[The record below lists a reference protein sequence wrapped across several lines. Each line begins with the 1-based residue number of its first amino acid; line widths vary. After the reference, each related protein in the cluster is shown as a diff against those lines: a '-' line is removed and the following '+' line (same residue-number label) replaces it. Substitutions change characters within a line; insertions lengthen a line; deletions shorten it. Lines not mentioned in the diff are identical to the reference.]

1 MPSENTPMPSKLII
15 LGANGALGSQVTRL
29 ALQAGHA
36 VTAVA
41 RNPAKLERREAPGLT
56 VHQADIAALRVDE
69 LAALVRGHDALINT
83 AGMVTQ
89 GEAFVALVD
98 HIVTAVEALPATQQP
113 VCWFLAGAGLLDLDV
128 RGRRGLDLPV
138 VRKTYWP
145 HARNLA
151 RLQRSSLD
159 WRLLCPGPMVASA
172 PVGVARLRTS
182 TDKLPV
188 AMPSFMGALPGVLA
202 LPAFAR
208 RMPEM
213 VVSYVDAAALILA
226 NLLPDSPYK
235 RRRVGLALPE
245 GMRGSKDQWSA
256 RKT

>member
-1 MPSENTPMPSKLII
+1 MPNESITMPLKLVI

-36 VTAVA
+36 VTAVVRDPA
-41 RNPAKLERREAPGLT
+41 RLDPHEAPGLT
-56 VHQADIAALRVDE
+56 VRKADIATLHANE
-69 LAALVRGHDALINT
+69 LAALVQGHDALINT
-83 AGMVTQ
+83 AGTVTQ
-89 GEAFVALVD
+89 GDAFVSLVD
-98 HIVTAVEALPATQQP
+98 HIVAAVETLPAAQQP
-113 VCWFLAGAGLLDLDV
+113 VCWFLAGAGLLDFDA

-138 VRKTYWP
+138 IRKTYWP

-151 RLQRSSLD
+151 RLERSPLD
-159 WRLLCPGPMVASA
+159 WRLLCPGPMVASE

-182 TDKLPV
+182 ADKLPV
-188 AMPSFMGALPGVLA
+188 TMPSFMGALPGVLA
-202 LPAFAR
+202 LPLFAK

-213 VVSYVDAAALILA
+213 IISYADAAALILA
-226 NLLPDSPYK
+226 NLHPDSPYK

>member
-1 MPSENTPMPSKLII
+1 MPLKLII

-36 VTAVA
+36 VTAVV
-41 RNPAKLERREAPGLT
+41 RNPAKLEPRDAPGLT
-56 VHQADIAALRVDE
+56 ARKADIAALPADE
-69 LAALVRGHDALINT
+69 LAALVQGHDALINT

-89 GEAFVALVD
+89 GDAFVALVD
-98 HIVTAVEALPATQQP
+98 NIVTATETLPTAQQP
-113 VCWFLAGAGLLDLDV
+113 VCWFLAGAGLLDLDA

-145 HARNLA
+145 HARNLE
-151 RLQRSSLD
+151 RLQRSPLD
-159 WRLLCPGPMVASA
+159 WRLLCPGPMVASE

-188 AMPSFMGALPGVLA
+188 EMPSFMGALPGVLA
-202 LPAFAR
+202 LLPFAR

-213 VVSYVDAAALILA
+213 IVSYVDAAALILE
-226 NLLPDSPYK
+226 NLHPDSPYK

-245 GMRGSKDQWSA
+245 GMRGSKVQWSA
-256 RKT
+256 RKA